1 MRKLVIVLRSAQ
13 TGGVENH
20 ALQILKSAPRYGY
33 KPVLISLADVPVSKL
48 FTDLN
53 IEIHSLQ
60 DSMTSS
66 IRSIMNVLPL
76 AKIFKDLKPDVIHLH
91 GARPMFVGSIAAR
104 LYGHSNVVSTL
115 HGSYKLMAYDKST
128 SLLDP
133 LRHLESRIVHVTAF
147 LLSKKV
153 IVDADALASEIKGA
167 CWDLSFL
174 YEPVMKKTIT
184 IYPCVDF
191 SSQSGGLERGTMRK
205 NLGFDNDS
213 IILGSIGRIDEPMKG
228 IRVLLDAIKILYK
241 GGTRFYA
248 VIVGEGYSRKE
259 LEKYA
264 EDVGLSNIVRF
275 LGFWDNLQEIFDM
288 IDIFVLPSFSEG
300 FPLVNLEA
308 MQNGIP
314 VVATDVGGVR
324 EAITDGVNGLV
335 VPPRDPVKLATA
347 LKNVIQDNVMRER
360 MGESARET
368 ARERF
373 SLQLMLDKIF
383 SVYDEMTRAT

>member
-1 MRKLVIVLRSAQ
+1 
-13 TGGVENH
+13 
-20 ALQILKSAPRYGY
+20 
-33 KPVLISLADVPVSKL
+33 
-48 FTDLN
+48 
-53 IEIHSLQ
+53 
-60 DSMTSS
+60 
-66 IRSIMNVLPL
+66 MNL
-76 AKIFKDLKPDVIHLH
+76 
-91 GARPMFVGSIAAR
+91 
-104 LYGHSNVVSTL
+104 
-115 HGSYKLMAYDKST
+115 
-128 SLLDP
+128 
-133 LRHLESRIVHVTAF
+133 
-147 LLSKKV
+147 
-153 IVDADALASEIKGA
+153 
-167 CWDLSFL
+167 
-174 YEPVMKKTIT
+174 T

>member
-1 MRKLVIVLRSAQ
+1 
-13 TGGVENH
+13 
-20 ALQILKSAPRYGY
+20 
-33 KPVLISLADVPVSKL
+33 
-48 FTDLN
+48 
-53 IEIHSLQ
+53 
-60 DSMTSS
+60 
-66 IRSIMNVLPL
+66 
-76 AKIFKDLKPDVIHLH
+76 
-91 GARPMFVGSIAAR
+91 
-104 LYGHSNVVSTL
+104 
-115 HGSYKLMAYDKST
+115 
-128 SLLDP
+128 
-133 LRHLESRIVHVTAF
+133 
-147 LLSKKV
+147 
-153 IVDADALASEIKGA
+153 
-167 CWDLSFL
+167 
-174 YEPVMKKTIT
+174 
-184 IYPCVDF
+184 
-191 SSQSGGLERGTMRK
+191 MRK